1 MSMLFFTASN
11 PWQIFFPSGGPRTIM
26 LGFFFLLLSYPAY
39 CLLAQRLAQPKEA
52 TRHCQT
58 WPIRPSHPVLPRHLS
73 LSLDILAG
81 TSSTC
86 LLHTP
91 PSPPPPSRYG
101 PSTLVALPFSMVLP
115 PLGGSPQFRSWDTV
129 RSRMTA
135 ADCSSI
141 SIGFHLPRPRE
152 A

>member
-11 PWQIFFPSGGPRTIM
+11 PWQIFSSSGGPRTTM
-26 LGFFFLLLSYPAY
+26 LGFFFLLLSYPTY

-52 TRHCQT
+52 TRHCQA

-73 LSLDILAG
+73 LSLDTLAG

-86 LLHTP
+86 LLH
-91 PSPPPPSRYG
+91 PPPPLVDMDHG
-101 PSTLVALPFSMVLP
+101 PSTLVALPFPMGLP
-115 PLGGSPQFRSWDTV
+115 RLGGSPQFRSWYTV